1 MQTDE
6 SFLIF
11 CGNLRRLRGT
21 HGLSKKEMAG
31 IPGIGVKS
39 LTLLENNII
48 PPRLGCELLFRASQ
62 YFKIRACDLFRL
74 MEE

>member
-11 CGNLRRLRGT
+11 CGNLRRLRST
-21 HGLSKKEMAG
+21 HELSKKEMAG
-31 IPGIGVKS
+31 IPGIGIKS

-48 PPRLGCELLFRASQ
+48 PPRLGCELLFRASR
-62 YFKIRACDLFRL
+62 YFKIKVIANF
-74 MEE
+74 